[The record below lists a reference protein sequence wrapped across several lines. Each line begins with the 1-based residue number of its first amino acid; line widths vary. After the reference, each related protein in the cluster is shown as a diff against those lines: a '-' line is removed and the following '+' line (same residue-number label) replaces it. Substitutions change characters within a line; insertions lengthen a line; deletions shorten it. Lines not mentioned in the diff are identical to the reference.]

1 MNLKIIP
8 ILLTWNFIFI
18 SATRDSF
25 EDEETAR
32 AREIRNRENNR
43 NRTTFNGTLTDLPER
58 RNLRHRNSSKFR
70 GHRRRAWDREYDVRR
85 DRRKGPDAHSSDEAA
100 SNKTTDLFLKKEDKP
115 RKSDK
120 QSYKNNSMDK
130 SFGGNKPLSQSKM
143 QERNHQAL
151 KDNSTRAK
159 GRVSNKW
166 QSGGYIPFPQPRERK
181 PNIIV
186 VLTDDQD
193 VELGSLNFMP
203 RTMKAIRS
211 AGAEFRHAY
220 TTTPMCCPSR
230 SSLLTGVYVHNHNV
244 YTNNDNCSSP
254 MWQAKHE
261 TKTFA
266 TYLSNAGYRT
276 GYFGKYLNKYNG
288 SYIPPGWREWG
299 GLIMNSKYYNYS
311 INMNGK
317 RIKHG
322 DDYQKDYYPD
332 LIANDSIAFLRAS
345 KRRFARK
352 PVLLVMSFPAPH
364 GPEDSAPQYSHLFF
378 NVTTHHTPT
387 YDMAPNPDKQWILRV
402 TDKMKPIHRQ
412 FTDLLMTKR
421 LQTLQSV
428 DMAVERVYQE
438 LKALGELDNTYLVYT
453 SDHGYHLGQ
462 FGLVKGKSF
471 PFEFDIRVP
480 FLVRGPG
487 VEPGTVVDDI
497 VLNIDLAPTFLDMGG
512 VVPPAHMDGR
522 SLLPLLQPRRR
533 RQPTAHWPDTFLIER
548 YILCFARQSLPHTRT
563 RRRTKSLLQPRR
575 RRQPTAHWPDTFLI
589 ERYILCFARQ
599 SLPHTRTRRRTKS
612 LLQPRRRRQPTAHWP
627 DTFLIERYI
636 LCFARQSLP
645 HTRTRRRTKSLLQPR
660 RRRQPTA
667 HWPDTFLIERYILCF
682 ARQSLPHTRTRR
694 RTKSLLQPRRRRQPT
709 AHWPD
714 TFLIESSGR
723 RDMQHSSKYSR
734 EMNPGSTGA
743 PSAES
748 SDFEDTGDDDFLEP
762 NDDDEEDDDVDA
774 DHNES
779 KASAEPTI
787 SNESHNPI
795 LDESLEKLESD
806 EATLDAHDIF
816 FANPDKKSIVQGTE
830 NGIAGGK
837 ADRLA
842 DDCSQAEARLPCA
855 PGRKWRCVLV
865 AGRWRRHKCKYEGD
879 IGVAPPKMSTK
890 KCACFTPSGLVYTRL
905 ETDGTIARRPIAA
918 PKDNTTRSR
927 RSIDNDVFE
936 PNTVDSILKE
946 NPSIGHLSSKNE
958 PISEIENRNLTDK
971 IDKLIEETEAFLE
984 AYERTKD
991 NIGKT
996 RIKRRAQNW
1005 NKHKQRNDAVV
1016 NSNGSSLECKIERD
1030 GQVNCSQ
1037 VIYNDL
1043 KAWHTN
1049 RLSLE
1054 DQIRQLKTK
1063 LEDLKEI
1070 KRHLKTTK
1078 PAISINAHQTTP
1090 IINTSSFTEQVP
1102 IKTDVPTHNNSKE
1115 FYRKGRLHRIKSKH
1129 RNGTHFDKKFSQSNE
1144 YVIPTLNANTKDVLE
1159 GTQFKNV
1166 SVAEVPSTGQ
1176 INFTNED
1183 NVTLN
1188 SLIIDTELPKP
1199 EVTTSIEANYFGST
1213 DSPLVEKVTRTDNTT
1228 DTTTSNTRQSI
1239 SVTSQTFV
1247 YASPKQ
1253 VAQVDQHTEHSPVD
1267 FTQGLSNFNSA
1278 IDEIISS
1285 QVPVL
1290 VDSEASSTPASTTT
1304 TLAST
1309 SLAATNLGPARLD
1322 ASEYEK
1328 RNPNR
1333 GVSSNTGIF
1342 SKPKDDFPRRLH
1354 PLFIENEDKHVC
1366 YCEENRKMRGI
1377 GHSYLEAVHRAREE
1391 RRKLK
1396 EQRLRKKLRKAKK
1409 KAELERLCESER
1421 MNCFRHDN
1429 EHWRTAPLWTAGPF
1443 CFCMSASNNTYNCVR
1458 TINATHN
1465 LLYCEFVTGLITYY
1479 NLRIDPFETQ
1489 NRVKYLTAMEREF
1502 FHNQLQ
1508 QLLSC
1513 RGPSCRRHSYSNPQG
1528 LTEDRRRFEDNHMFR
1543 GETAP
1548 YNERA
1553 WRWSGYGR
1561 RYARAHALNRRRH
1574 TLPY

>member
-1 MNLKIIP
+1 MNLKIISL
-8 ILLTWNFIFI
+8 LLTWNFLLI
-18 SATRDSF
+18 SAKRDSF
-25 EDEETAR
+25 EDDDSLR
-32 AREIRNRENNR
+32 ARELRNKENNR

-58 RNLRHRNSSKFR
+58 RNLRHRNSSRYR
-70 GHRRRAWDREYDVRR
+70 GDRRRFWEREHEVRR
-85 DRRKGPDAHSSDEAA
+85 DRRRGSESSEE
-100 SNKTTDLFLKKEDKP
+100 SLNRTNPF
-115 RKSDK
+115 
-120 QSYKNNSMDK
+120 KNDK
-130 SFGGNKPLSQSKM
+130 SRKDKHTKGTTEKSYERRKQAQNKPPERSSAPIRENTTRFKSK
-143 QERNHQAL
+143 A
-151 KDNSTRAK
+151 A
-159 GRVSNKW
+159 NKW
-166 QSGGYIPFPQPRERK
+166 QTGGFIPYPQPREKK
-181 PNIIV
+181 PNIILI
-186 VLTDDQD
+186 LTDDQD

-244 YTNNDNCSSP
+244 FTNNDNCSSP

-261 TKTFA
+261 TNTFA

-317 RIKHG
+317 KIKHG
-322 DDYQKDYYPD
+322 DDYFKDYYPD

-345 KRRFARK
+345 KRRFTRK

-402 TDKMKPIHRQ
+402 TEKMKPIHRQ

-512 VVPPAHMDGR
+512 VDPPAHMDGR

-533 RQPTAHWPDTFLIER
+533 RVAAAHWPDTFLV
-548 YILCFARQSLPHTRT
+548 
-563 RRRTKSLLQPRR
+563 
-575 RRQPTAHWPDTFLI
+575 
-589 ERYILCFARQ
+589 
-599 SLPHTRTRRRTKS
+599 
-612 LLQPRRRRQPTAHWP
+612 
-627 DTFLIERYI
+627 
-636 LCFARQSLP
+636 
-645 HTRTRRRTKSLLQPR
+645 
-660 RRRQPTA
+660 
-667 HWPDTFLIERYILCF
+667 
-682 ARQSLPHTRTRR
+682 
-694 RTKSLLQPRRRRQPT
+694 
-709 AHWPD
+709 
-714 TFLIESSGR
+714 ESSGR
-723 RDMQHSSKYSR
+723 RETQAHIMEERLRAQKYSR
-734 EMNPGSTGA
+734 EMNEKATTPH
-743 PSAES
+743 PFES
-748 SDFEDTGDDDFLEP
+748 SSESGDFDYDSEDDFLEL
-762 NDDDEEDDDVDA
+762 DDDTDDDDDGTA
-774 DHNES
+774 ATGAS
-779 KASAEPTI
+779 KSSEPLI

-795 LDESLEKLESD
+795 LEASLEKVLEADDPNSN
-806 EATLDAHDIF
+806 EQNYLSESSET
-816 FANPDKKSIVQGTE
+816 SII
-830 NGIAGGK
+830 NGK
-837 ADRLA
+837 AARLA
-842 DDCSQAEARLPCA
+842 AECSKAELRAPCSDK
-855 PGRKWRCVLV
+855 RKWKCVLV
-865 AGRWRRHKCKYEGD
+865 NGRWRKHKCKYEPS
-879 IGVAPPKMSTK
+879 VVEPQPKMSTK

-905 ETDGTIARRPIAA
+905 ETDGNIARRPADLHRENI
-918 PKDNTTRSR
+918 TRTK
-927 RSIDNDVFE
+927 RSMNNDVFE
-936 PNTVDSILKE
+936 PNTVDSILEE
-946 NPSIGHLSSKNE
+946 NPSIGHLSFQNE
-958 PISEIENRNLTDK
+958 PLNEVEKKNVEDK
-971 IDKLIEETEAFLE
+971 IDKLIKETEAFLE

-991 NIGKT
+991 TIDHK
-996 RIKRRAQNW
+996 RSKRRAQHWNH
-1005 NKHKQRNDAVV
+1005 NKHKQRNQGMINNND
-1016 NSNGSSLECKIERD
+1016 STLECKLEKD
-1030 GQVNCSQ
+1030 GTVNCSQ

-1070 KRHLKTTK
+1070 KRHLKISK
-1078 PAISINAHQTTP
+1078 PAQVEVQTINPSYIINRVQNKTIANGNNTNKDSMRKFRIQRLKPKQRNTDLFEKKLKHTNEYSVPTVNTNIKDDILQIQLKNNTTTMPNIFELHSINSSNISNNRTKILEDLPKPQVTT
-1090 IINTSSFTEQVP
+1090 IITNNDNSDKNIEVVEKSTLYSLSTSIDEITTE
-1102 IKTDVPTHNNSKE
+1102 
-1115 FYRKGRLHRIKSKH
+1115 
-1129 RNGTHFDKKFSQSNE
+1129 FSRMMESSS
-1144 YVIPTLNANTKDVLE
+1144 IRDPFA
-1159 GTQFKNV
+1159 NV
-1166 SVAEVPSTGQ
+1166 SV
-1176 INFTNED
+1176 
-1183 NVTLN
+1183 
-1188 SLIIDTELPKP
+1188 PK
-1199 EVTTSIEANYFGST
+1199 T
-1213 DSPLVEKVTRTDNTT
+1213 DSTTAATDFYTT
-1228 DTTTSNTRQSI
+1228 AKYYN
-1239 SVTSQTFV
+1239 
-1247 YASPKQ
+1247 
-1253 VAQVDQHTEHSPVD
+1253 
-1267 FTQGLSNFNSA
+1267 
-1278 IDEIISS
+1278 
-1285 QVPVL
+1285 
-1290 VDSEASSTPASTTT
+1290 SEADVILSHHQNHMHNKSIQRTTETPRFLSKGRPVSSTAG
-1304 TLAST
+1304 
-1309 SLAATNLGPARLD
+1309 NLGPTRFD

-1328 RNPNR
+1328 LNPNR
-1333 GVSSNTGIF
+1333 GTPNNMDIF
-1342 SKPKDDFPRRLH
+1342 SKPTDIFQKRLH

-1366 YCEENRKMRGI
+1366 YCEENRKVKGPAQA
-1377 GHSYLEAVHRAREE
+1377 YLEAAQRAKEE

-1465 LLYCEFVTGLITYY
+1465 LLYCEFVTGLVTYY

-1489 NRVKYLTAMEREF
+1489 NRFKYLSVAEKDY

-1513 RGPSCRRHSYSNPQG
+1513 RGPSCRRFSHSNSGNI
-1528 LTEDRRRFEDNHMFR
+1528 EDISRRYADDHITYR
-1543 GETAP
+1543 GDSP
-1548 YNERA
+1548 SYNERA

-1561 RYARAHALNRRRH
+1561 RYARARELHRRRH
-1574 TLPY
+1574 MMAY

>member
-522 SLLPLLQPRRR
+522 SLLP
-533 RQPTAHWPDTFLIER
+533 
-548 YILCFARQSLPHTRT
+548 
-563 RRRTKSLLQPRR
+563 
-575 RRQPTAHWPDTFLI
+575 
-589 ERYILCFARQ
+589 
-599 SLPHTRTRRRTKS
+599 
-612 LLQPRRRRQPTAHWP
+612 
-627 DTFLIERYI
+627 
-636 LCFARQSLP
+636 
-645 HTRTRRRTKSLLQPR
+645 
-660 RRRQPTA
+660 
-667 HWPDTFLIERYILCF
+667 
-682 ARQSLPHTRTRR
+682 
-694 RTKSLLQPRRRRQPT
+694 LLQPRRRRQPT